1 MKRNNILRMLS
12 VAGMLVV
19 LTAQFGACG
28 TSTDNAGDTQKAQ
41 DENNDGKAAKFATAL
56 DTDAEVTLEI
66 AGYMGNFEALDQVIN
81 DFNEYYPN
89 VTVTYEQNNA
99 NELSEYLKNNG
110 YCDIFMTNMT
120 NIWDTENEGSYV
132 ADECLDLSQE
142 NLDTDAV
149 EPKLLEAYTVDGKL
163 MSIPIAR
170 NMCGIVVNETLLEKE
185 GLKIPQT
192 YSELLDA
199 CKVLKKKG
207 YTPIQAAKYH
217 ASSDLVL
224 PMGMCMIA
232 NDSSL
237 MKRVNK
243 ADGTVAPQLSEIYDK
258 LDELYKN
265 GYMDADINASYP
277 DDNYD
282 GAILKFFEGDVPF
295 WVCTTECVS
304 GMKKR
309 ESKSESFS
317 ADPFKYTFIDAP
329 LGDDGA
335 YVYEEPWYGFAV
347 NRNSDDIEYAVE
359 FMQFFMTEEELNTI
373 ASVKGMPSA
382 AINSTDERYEAAL
395 APKKLAGTYIFD
407 GSMSIR
413 VTSAIADVANELG
426 NGEFEDT
433 SAALEKLR
441 ERINKL

>member
-1 MKRNNILRMLS
+1 MKRNKILRMLS

-19 LTAQFGACG
+19 LIAQLGACA
-28 TSTDNAGDTQKAQ
+28 TSADNAGDTQKAQ
-41 DENNDGKAAKFATAL
+41 DKNTDGKAVKFATAL

-120 NIWDTENEGSYV
+120 NIWDTDNEGAYV

-149 EPKLLEAYTVDGKL
+149 ESKLLEAYTVEGKL

-295 WVCTTECVS
+295 WVCTAECVS

-317 ADPFKYTFIDAP
+317 AEPFKYTFIDAP

-347 NRNSDDIEYAVE
+347 NRKSDDIEYAVE

-407 GSMSIR
+407 GSMSIG
-413 VTSAIADVANELG
+413 VTSAIADMANELG

-441 ERINKL
+441 ERISKL